1 MKIEI
6 CIDAAE
12 RMAAASQGGAD
23 RVELCAD
30 LPAGGRPIVKQIGIG
45 GTAIESC
52 TFSRLRTKRAD
63 FHEVLRGP
71 EVRVRYPFL
80 AAGVIGADTR

>member
-12 RMAAASQGGAD
+12 GMAVASQGGAD

-30 LPAGGRPIVKQIGIG
+30 RQAGGQ
-45 GTAIESC
+45 S
-52 TFSRLRTKRAD
+52 
-63 FHEVLRGP
+63 
-71 EVRVRYPFL
+71 
-80 AAGVIGADTR
+80 

>member
-12 RMAAASQGGAD
+12 GMAAATQGGAD

-30 LPAGGRPIVKQIGIG
+30 LLAGGTTPRAGMIRHVRAQARLGSMVI
-45 GTAIESC
+45 
-52 TFSRLRTKRAD
+52 LRTTTTTAC
-63 FHEVLRGP
+63 
-71 EVRVRYPFL
+71 
-80 AAGVIGADTR
+80 AT